1 MSARYSGSNFDAR
14 VLRASICVDG
24 SQGCPPCDPTIHA
37 NDECCWGTAHAKRLP
52 LRLRSS
58 RLRSGNVHPKRHP
71 ATPFRHLPVRRVMRD
86 LRSYA
91 LENCRGYSCS
101 YLPIIRM
108 VNEPGTAA
116 PWGPRPPP
124 GGGGGAGPRSWLIV
138 KMWFVWLSN
147 VIVQAP
153 FIVARFCSTSKLA
166 GLFSLTTVNVPLPCV
181 PSPLPNCREKHGR
194 AVLRRATDSAIGG
207 IRTSAARNATPA
219 SEITLESMRR
229 IYGSRIEAEARRY
242 AEAGRHHDR
251 RWEGAGA
258 VLHCAYSCGTRS
270 DHPLGLRLE
279 IAVRHCSGK
288 LERCSTED
296 GAAVS
301 GARGG
306 PGDRLPWLAR
316 DPVAQPTGEYD
327 LAAQFCRCASRAAAT
342 VWPGGVPG
350 VPGGELRCPRTGST
364 LGVHGPEGGRA
375 VSQRLASG

>member
-1 MSARYSGSNFDAR
+1 MPTWQMRLLTRAALTIGGPSSILRVSGFSTYTSLPALSASMAMAACQWSGTP
-14 VLRASICVDG
+14 IK
-24 SQGCPPCDPTIHA
+24 
-37 NDECCWGTAHAKRLP
+37 TA
-52 LRLRSS
+52 
-58 RLRSGNVHPKRHP
+58 
-71 ATPFRHLPVRRVMRD
+71 
-86 LRSYA
+86 
-91 LENCRGYSCS
+91 
-101 YLPIIRM
+101 
-108 VNEPGTAA
+108 
-116 PWGPRPPP
+116 
-124 GGGGGAGPRSWLIV
+124 
-138 KMWFVWLSN
+138 
-147 VIVQAP
+147 
-153 FIVARFCSTSKLA
+153 STSFISSSLRWSLKLLA
-166 GLFSLTTVNVPLPCV
+166 LG
-181 PSPLPNCREKHGR
+181 
-194 AVLRRATDSAIGG
+194 ATDSAIGG

-229 IYGSRIEAEARRY
+229 NYGSRIEAEARRY